1 MALSHAMLS
10 LLMDKP
16 QSGYD
21 LAKNFSES
29 ISFFWKATH
38 QQIYRELAKLEEQNL
53 VTVETIEQ
61 DGRPD
66 KKLYS
71 ITEAGK
77 TFLAAWLLQPG
88 EVMPIKEDLLVKLWA
103 SDLASGSSLMDSHK
117 TITALRQEFHRH
129 RQLHAEKLAT
139 YEQIE
144 QKYYQNAAQAS
155 CGQQPYRYLVLRRGI
170 RYEQDYIAWCDE
182 VLTQLELE
190 LSSEPLSEPLS
201 NDSESKPV

>member
-71 ITEAGK
+71 ITEAGR
-77 TFLAAWLLQPG
+77 TLLAAWLLQPG

-117 TITALRQEFHRH
+117 TVTALRQEFDRH

-139 YEQIE
+139 YNQIE

-155 CGQQPYRYLVLRRGI
+155 CGQQSYRYLVLRRGI

-182 VLTQLELE
+182 VLTQLELK